1 MDTKDP
7 KDQNKEQSED
17 RREDEDQE
25 RDDILNQLSE
35 TEGQE
40 TPKKEPREEPKKEE
54 APPEPVPSEGEETED
69 IGSLIEENRSDQ
81 PSDQSPETEGEPPVE
96 EIGVFQRIVGIF
108 TQPQSVFVYL
118 RSKPDIWVPIIIS
131 IIVGVASSFLVY
143 DIAISDTIASY
154 EKNENIPDQ
163 QRDMIIDSME
173 SRRTGAWRYASIF
186 LFPIIGTFVIFA
198 LIALAYWFIGN
209 VVLGGKAKYK
219 QVFSAFA
226 YSYLVIAIAGAIVK
240 IPLILSK
247 QTLKVHT
254 SLAILMP
261 QDTSQSALFRFLD
274 SFDIFTVWALIVFS
288 IGYAVIYRFSQAKA
302 FMGVFVSW
310 LLYILVFS
318 VALGS
323 FFGRFTG
330 Q

>member
-7 KDQNKEQSED
+7 KDRNEGGEGSHK
-17 RREDEDQE
+17 DEDKE
-25 RDDILNQLSE
+25 RDDILNRLSE

-40 TPKKEPREEPKKEE
+40 TPKKEQSEEPQREE
-54 APPEPVPSEGEETED
+54 APAESVPSGEEETED
-69 IGSLIEENRSDQ
+69 IGSLIDERRTDQ
-81 PSDQSPETEGEPPVE
+81 PPAQSPEIESEPPIE
-96 EIGVFQRIVGIF
+96 ELSAFQRVVGIF
-108 TQPQSVFVYL
+108 TQPQGVFIYL
-118 RSKPDIWVPIIIS
+118 RSKPDIWVPIIIT

-154 EKNENIPDQ
+154 EQNENIPDE
-163 QRDMIIDSME
+163 QRDMIIDSIE
-173 SRRTGAWRYASIF
+173 QRRQGAWRYVSIF
-186 LFPIIGTFVIFA
+186 VFPVIGTFVIFA
-198 LIALAYWFIGN
+198 LIALAFWFIGN

-226 YSYLVIAIAGAIVK
+226 YSYLIIAIAGAIVK
-240 IPLILSK
+240 IPLMLSK
-247 QTLKVHT
+247 QTIKVHT

-261 QDTSQSALFRFLD
+261 QDASQSALFRFLD
-274 SFDIFTVWALIVFS
+274 NFDIFTVWVLIVFS

-302 FMGVFVSW
+302 FMGVFISW
-310 LLYILVFS
+310 LLYILIFS